1 METTEI
7 THETEKLSK
16 EDRILLLQ
24 KGVYVSDD
32 NYFLQVDT
40 KQIDTLNSML
50 CINRPIFVS
59 GERGTGKT
67 TLIKKYVKEKMKKK
81 FVYVSC
87 GTLDPDKAMSL
98 MFGYVKGAFTGAYT
112 NKEGFVHK
120 ANGGILYLDEI
131 QDLDKTV
138 QRELINFLDDDE
150 HKFCRVGSTAEETS
164 DFLLI
169 CSSNRPLSEIKK
181 LLYDDFYDRISTMQ
195 FNVPSIREQRKS
207 NKDFIAQ
214 CLSTV
219 WKNYRT
225 KSSNQNFFVN
235 YDYLD
240 NWNIPGKKTIKQK
253 IIFALNEKPLYGNF
267 RDIQKLLANI
277 ELYALNEKKINSV
290 GICDKKKI
298 NEDIDIAIKKWKA
311 DLEARDSIST
321 DDITDELIKNQKWE
335 GMNNMFRYWIAKQA
349 VEIYGSATAASNA
362 LEIDKNVIIKS
373 IRKLENN
380 Q

>member
-138 QRELINFLDDDE
+138 QLELMNFLDDYE
-150 HKFCRVGSTAEETS
+150 HKFFRVGSTS
-164 DFLLI
+164 
-169 CSSNRPLSEIKK
+169 
-181 LLYDDFYDRISTMQ
+181 
-195 FNVPSIREQRKS
+195 
-207 NKDFIAQ
+207 
-214 CLSTV
+214 
-219 WKNYRT
+219 
-225 KSSNQNFFVN
+225 
-235 YDYLD
+235 
-240 NWNIPGKKTIKQK
+240 
-253 IIFALNEKPLYGNF
+253 
-267 RDIQKLLANI
+267 
-277 ELYALNEKKINSV
+277 
-290 GICDKKKI
+290 
-298 NEDIDIAIKKWKA
+298 
-311 DLEARDSIST
+311 
-321 DDITDELIKNQKWE
+321 
-335 GMNNMFRYWIAKQA
+335 
-349 VEIYGSATAASNA
+349 
-362 LEIDKNVIIKS
+362 
-373 IRKLENN
+373 
-380 Q
+380 